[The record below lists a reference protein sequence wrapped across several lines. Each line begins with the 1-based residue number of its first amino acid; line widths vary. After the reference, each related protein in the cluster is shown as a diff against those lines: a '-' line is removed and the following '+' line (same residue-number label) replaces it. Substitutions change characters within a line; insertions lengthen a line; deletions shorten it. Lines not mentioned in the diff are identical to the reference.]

1 MANPPKGLKTVGKAV
16 TERVLGEGPGPF
28 RAALAAAITGGAT
41 AALTYHL
48 LRHTGED
55 A

>member
-1 MANPPKGLKTVGKAV
+1 MDAPKGVKTVGKAF
-16 TERVLGEGPGPF
+16 EQRLLGEGPNPF
-28 RAALAAAITGGAT
+28 RAALAAAVTGGAT